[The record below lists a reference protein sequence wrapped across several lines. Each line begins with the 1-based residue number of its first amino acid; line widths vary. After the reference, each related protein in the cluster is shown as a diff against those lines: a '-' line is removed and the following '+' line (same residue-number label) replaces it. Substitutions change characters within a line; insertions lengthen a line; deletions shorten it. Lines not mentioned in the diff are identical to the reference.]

1 MSEHRT
7 IGVGVVGMGFM
18 GWRHVEAYDAAARHG
33 FACAVVAV
41 CDPSEEKRRAPS
53 TGGNISSTI
62 AAAPPTRDFAGHA
75 CLDDMLADERVD
87 LVSVCTHTE
96 SHVDIALQAL
106 RAGKH
111 VLVEKPVALRA
122 EAVRPLADAAR
133 GAKTLCMPA
142 HCMRFWPGWDWLR
155 DAIASGEHGRVLS
168 ATFLREGAAPGW
180 ASHFYSDTTRSGG
193 ALGDFHIHDAD
204 FIRWALG
211 KPDEVCC
218 AGDDR
223 HVTTLYRFGSGG
235 PAHVSAEAGW
245 TRAHGAGFRMRYTVD
260 FERATAEFEM
270 GREPVLTLSDEH
282 GAREIEIPD
291 GTGYDHEIRHIVG
304 AIAQG
309 RRDLRVTM
317 DDALA
322 TAELLDAERESRD
335 SGRWVSL

>member
-1 MSEHRT
+1 MSPSHDT

-18 GWRHVEAYDAAARHG
+18 GWRHVEAYDGAARAG
-33 FACAVVAV
+33 LPCRVLGV
-41 CDPSEEKRRAPS
+41 CDPSEEKRRAP
-53 TGGNISSTI
+53 TGGGNIASQSTG
-62 AAAPPTRDFAGHA
+62 APPRDLAGHA
-75 CLDDMLADERVD
+75 CLDDLLADERID
-87 LVSVCTHTE
+87 LVSVCTHTD
-96 SHVDIALQAL
+96 SHVEIALRAL

-111 VLVEKPVALRA
+111 VLVEKPVALNA
-122 EAVRPLADAAR
+122 DAVRPLAEAAR
-133 GAKTLCMPA
+133 AASTLCMPA

-155 DAIASGEHGRVLS
+155 DAIASGEHGKVVS

-204 FIRWALG
+204 FVLWALG
-211 KPDEVCC
+211 RPQSVCC

-223 HVTTLYRFGSGG
+223 HVTTLYRFGEGG

-270 GREPVLTLSDEH
+270 GRRPVLTLSDER
-282 GAREIEIPD
+282 GAVEIEVHE
-291 GTGYDHEIRHIVG
+291 GTGYDHEVRHLVR
-304 AIAQG
+304 AIAEG
-309 RRDLRVTM
+309 RRDLRATM

-322 TAELLDAERESRD
+322 TAELLDAERTSRD
-335 SGRWVSL
+335 NGRWVTL